1 MFDGWLSNLFSSSTG
16 AVANT
21 AGQSVLNNAGNIMSN
36 IPNSGFLSGMYNVGN
51 YIPDVAQQGVT
62 DAANGGILSS
72 MYNFGS
78 NTMDF
83 LKNES
88 VGKALSAG
96 TNAFSA
102 YNQYNQAKDAKKMAN
117 EQMKMAKDAYAYD
130 RANAEKTA
138 RLVF

>member
-1 MFDGWLSNLFSSSTG
+1 
-16 AVANT
+16 
-21 AGQSVLNNAGNIMSN
+21 
-36 IPNSGFLSGMYNVGN
+36 MYNVGN
-51 YIPDVAQQGVT
+51 YIPDVAQQGIT
-62 DAANGGILSS
+62 DVANDGILSS

-102 YNQYNQAKDAKKMAN
+102 FNQYNQAKDAKKMAN
-117 EQMKMAKDAYAYD
+117 EQMKMAKDRESIWFYRSHHPAKQNKFQFRPA
-130 RANAEKTA
+130 A
-138 RLVF
+138 LIHIP